1 MADLDDVY
9 RIALALA
16 ATTRKPDDS
25 RVFVAG
31 KAFAWTYMERVDSK
45 RPRVPRPDILA
56 IAVAD
61 ESEKLIL
68 LTTAPEKF
76 FTTPHYAGHP
86 SVLVRLSAVD
96 PAELTELLE
105 EAWQTR
111 APRRLLEQHAELFE
125 RGTEG

>member
-1 MADLDDVY
+1 MTTEDDVR
-9 RIALALA
+9 RIALALPS
-16 ATTRKPDDS
+16 TIERQSYGSPGF
-25 RVFVAG
+25 RVQDRL
-31 KAFAWTYMERVDSK
+31 FARVHEEPGVLVVFRSSVED
-45 RPRVPRPDILA
+45 RDEL
-56 IAVAD
+56 IA
-61 ESEKLIL
+61 S
-68 LTTAPEKF
+68 APAKF